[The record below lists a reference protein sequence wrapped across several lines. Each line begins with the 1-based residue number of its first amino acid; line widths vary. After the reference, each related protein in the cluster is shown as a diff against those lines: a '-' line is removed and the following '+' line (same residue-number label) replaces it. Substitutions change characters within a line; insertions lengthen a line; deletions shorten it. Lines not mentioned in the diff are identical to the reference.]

1 MPLETLA
8 SAIEFLSAT
17 DLSQHPA
24 ELEKRAGEYIHGPQD
39 PNEEKK
45 DPVKELA
52 IDAIKRHEGRQ
63 DTLYLD
69 GSGHPTI
76 GYGTKLS
83 DQVFSSEDDP
93 GFLKMKERV
102 GRWSEEK
109 MTEKLHEKYEEHGA
123 ELQRIY
129 KEKLPAGGYKFE
141 ELPNEV
147 QAHMLSNAYNMGASG
162 YTGKFKNHFEAIYH
176 GDFTRAA
183 YELRYKDG
191 LAALN
196 EQPTRNS
203 KWWNDVAGDTA
214 LERIKKG
221 DDSYLK
227 SNRGVDTFNVFL
239 NAKFPEP
246 EPDPTPPK
254 EKVGEQLQQE
264 LNKSIS

>member
-8 SAIEFLSAT
+8 SRIEFLSST

-83 DQVFSSEDDP
+83 DQVFDSEDDP
-93 GFLKMKERV
+93 SFLKMKEKV

-109 MTEKLHEKYEEHGA
+109 MTEQLHEKYEEHGA

-147 QAHMLSNAYNMGASG
+147 QAHMLSTAYNMGASG
-162 YTGKFKNHFEAIYH
+162 YTGKFKNHFEASYH

-214 LERIKKG
+214 FERIKKG
-221 DDSYLK
+221 DDSYLT